1 MARTWRSAKGSQ
13 GTWHAEVKWNDG
25 TTERLACV
33 HQHFSKAGHYYDPLS
48 PEFYDTPADEDPRFA
63 EWLDLIRAKGRVIM
77 TKSELVRGGGYSH
90 ARRLPASGR
99 NNHLPTFHN
108 VPFREC
114 RAATMSNK
122 PTYALRLLRCV
133 EPLLALNVS
142 ASMSAK
148 ALLLEGK
155 RTIRGR

>member
-90 ARRLPASGR
+90 ARRTGYIGVFDVTDITRDANGLHFRFVRRFKKAAS
-99 NNHLPTFHN
+99 
-108 VPFREC
+108 
-114 RAATMSNK
+114 
-122 PTYALRLLRCV
+122 
-133 EPLLALNVS
+133 
-142 ASMSAK
+142 
-148 ALLLEGK
+148 
-155 RTIRGR
+155 